1 MSGAMGNKTVAWIK
15 LFLLTSVLVVPLEL
29 LNIPAAP
36 LLGAILA
43 AVITALR
50 GTAIQIPAKAFAGAQ
65 SLVGC
70 SIAASIS
77 LPVLQGMA
85 DHLALALTAVFSI
98 VLFNYILGWIVT
110 IKQILPG
117 TTGIW
122 GTSPGAAT
130 PMTLMCEFY
139 GADIRIVAF
148 MQYLRIIAVA
158 GLAAIFSKI
167 SGISKYIEQKSF
179 VAFIF
184 PSINPYFFSQTIIL
198 VIVSIIVGS
207 VIRFPSISLLF
218 SLFTGVILK
227 NTGIMTIELPAWLM
241 IVAYSA
247 IGWNIGLRFNRAT
260 LIYAMHVM
268 PIIAGMIMLMIML
281 AGGIGFVVHIGTG
294 VDPLTAYLATS
305 PGGIDSLAIIA
316 AASGADIGFVM
327 AIQTSR
333 LIIVLMTGPLLA
345 KLATKH
351 AIKKMRHPAGSDTL

>member
-1 MSGAMGNKTVAWIK
+1 MSGAAGNKTVVWIK
-15 LFLLTSVLVVPLEL
+15 LLLLTSVLVAPLEL
-29 LNIPAAP
+29 FNIPAAP

-43 AVITALR
+43 AVIMAIR
-50 GTAIQIPAKAFAGAQ
+50 GASIRIPAKAFAGAQ

-85 DHLALALTAVFSI
+85 DHLALALTAVFSVI
-98 VLFNYILGWIVT
+98 LFNYILGWIGTV
-110 IKQILPG
+110 KQILPG

-148 MQYLRIIAVA
+148 MQYLRIVSVA
-158 GLAAIFSKI
+158 GIAAIFSKI

-179 VAFIF
+179 IESIF
-184 PSINPYFFSQTIIL
+184 PSINPYYFSQTLFLI
-198 VIVSIIVGS
+198 VVSIVVGCI
-207 VIRFPSISLLF
+207 IRFPSTSLLF
-218 SLFTGVILK
+218 SLFAGAILK
-227 NTGIMTIELPAWLM
+227 NTGIMTIELPGWLM
-241 IVAYSA
+241 IFAYSA
-247 IGWNIGLRFNRAT
+247 IGWNIGLRFNRET
-260 LIYAMHVM
+260 LAYAMHVM
-268 PIIAGMIMLMIML
+268 PRIAGMILLMLLL

-305 PGGIDSLAIIA
+305 PGGMDSLAIIA

-333 LIIVLMTGPLLA
+333 LIIVLLTGPLLA
-345 KLATKH
+345 KLATKY
-351 AIKKMRHPAGSDTL
+351 AIKKVRGISG